1 MSEASIFAIYQSL
14 GGTKTM
20 RQLDQLEKRLL
31 RILAVQQQMERT
43 GAVGDF
49 EKTINQT
56 AQQLKQLSDTF
67 KEISRWIGQLT
78 MVYLQPFVEKLLA
91 GAIAFREILKSLNVA
106 QGYQYESFGEG
117 GLFGEIEEGANGATE
132 AVESL
137 KSVLLGFDKLNVLGS
152 TSSTAGVLPDYDL
165 LIKQIK
171 KYSSGLENTKNKA
184 NEIAE
189 TILTWLGYTKKIET
203 YTDEAGN
210 KIENIVWELG
220 EGDTKL
226 SQIISTI
233 KTIGITIGGL
243 LIGKKI
249 SSLIGNLTKIS
260 SILGLSSGTLLL
272 IVGIVTT
279 IVIGFTK
286 LYNSNEDFRNSVNTT
301 FKSIKE
307 KLSVIW
313 QKIQPII
320 EKIGIFLSFILLE
333 VFKKFEQ
340 FLAMVESIFTLDW
353 EGFLKNFID
362 FTTIDV
368 KGTFSTWKKAFEAIF
383 EVSWDEVWNKFYN
396 SKFGKFLFEGI
407 PEFFSKTVPN
417 FFIDL
422 INHLGVGIEFLTNGV
437 ITVLNTVANGFI
449 AFLNPIRELFKK
461 NKWDYD
467 PIGKINIGKVP
478 RLATGGIIKSPT
490 MAMVGEYSGASNN
503 PEIVTP
509 ENLMRQVFMESMLPI
524 AQAIVN
530 GDQQLINAVNELSNR
545 PIQLNGRRV
554 SESIYDDLQRT
565 AVRKGQMMFAK

>member
-1 MSEASIFAIYQSL
+1 
-14 GGTKTM
+14 M

-31 RILAVQQQMERT
+31 KIIAVQQQMERT

-56 AQQLKQLSDTF
+56 AQQLKQLENTF

-91 GAIAFREILKSLNVA
+91 GAIAFREILKSLNYA
-106 QGYQYESFGEG
+106 QGYKYESFGKS
-117 GLFGEIEEGANGATE
+117 GLFGEIEKGADGATE
-132 AVESL
+132 AVETL
-137 KSVLLGFDKLNVLGS
+137 KNELLGFDKLNILGS

-189 TILTWLGYTKKIET
+189 KILTWLGYTKQIKT

-226 SQIISTI
+226 SQILSTI

-249 SSLIGNLTKIS
+249 SSLFENLTKIS
-260 SILGLSSGTLLL
+260 SILKISNGKLLL
-272 IVGIVTT
+272 IAGAITAIVTEF
-279 IVIGFTK
+279 VK

-301 FKSIKE
+301 FESIKE
-307 KLSVIW
+307 SLSVIW
-313 QKIQPII
+313 EKLQPII
-320 EKIGIFLSFILLE
+320 EDLTIFSSYTLLAI
-333 VFKKFEQ
+333 VDKFDEL
-340 FLAMVESIFTLDW
+340 LAIIESIFLLDW
-353 EGFLKNFID
+353 KGFFKSFNDFIS
-362 FTTIDV
+362 TDV
-368 KGTFSTWKKAFEAIF
+368 EVAFSTWKKAFQDIF
-383 EVSWDEVWNKFYN
+383 EVDWDEWWNKFYN
-396 SKFGKFLFEGI
+396 SKVGKFLYRDMYTKI
-407 PEFFSKTVPN
+407 PN

-422 INHLGVGIEFLTNGV
+422 INHLGTCIEFLTNGV

-449 AFLNPIRELFKK
+449 AFLNPIRELFNKE
-461 NKWDYD
+461 KWDYN
-467 PIGKINIGKVP
+467 PIGKVDIPLVP
-478 RLATGGIIKSPT
+478 RLSTGGVVKSPT